1 MFVTNLLLFLLI
13 VMPFLTLCSTHAM
26 DCGHVLIRLR
36 PSQYVAVYYALSDSV
51 DEDLKLK
58 IQIKLPKSVFLMLC
72 FYILSVLAF

>member
-36 PSQYVAVYYALSDSV
+36 PSQHAAVYYALSDSV
-51 DEDLKLK
+51 DEDLKL
-58 IQIKLPKSVFLMLC
+58 
-72 FYILSVLAF
+72 